1 MTNLINFLQKKQEH
15 DERKIEMLFQMAH
28 SRTEKLDLLIQQKE
42 LAVQDHQLFLAF
54 LTYLEQHQIEP
65 IQLFKDV
72 IHLPKFQF
80 EAKYKMN
87 WVQVVKL
94 SVTFLTILRE
104 NDTESYKQFMD

>member
-15 DERKIEMLFQMAH
+15 DERKIELILQKAN
-28 SRTEKLDLLIQQKE
+28 SKLEKIDLLIQQKE

-65 IQLFKDV
+65 ISLFKDV
-72 IHLPKFQF
+72 IDLPRFQF

-87 WVQVVKL
+87 WAQVVKL
-94 SVTFLTILRE
+94 SVTFLTILHK
-104 NDTESYKQFMD
+104 NDPESYKQFID